1 MWLGFWVLGFI
12 CPSIDDLDY
21 KESSATIIFYVLL
34 FFFFGGGPVLI
45 GMCMC
50 FGDFDFCFYV
60 KSSVTI
66 NNTFSFVTNSNL
78 LLFFYMRVRM

>member
-1 MWLGFWVLGFI
+1 M
-12 CPSIDDLDY
+12 
-21 KESSATIIFYVLL
+21 FYY
-34 FFFFGGGPVLI
+34 FFFLGGGPVLI